1 MGYIDRGMNRRNF
14 LVTAAGASAA
24 ASDILSAR
32 QSNGA
37 DSRIEILLD
46 EPGATIAPE
55 IYGHFVEHLGGVV
68 YDGLWVGENSPVPN
82 VNGVR
87 KALIDALRK
96 VKPGMIRWPG
106 GCFADQ
112 YDWRDGIG
120 PRDKRPRR
128 TNFWVD
134 AEEWPA
140 AANRKGP
147 QVYEPNLFG
156 TVDFARF
163 CEQVNAQPYFASNL
177 RSLPT
182 EELYRWVE
190 YSNSPTGTTTLAEQR
205 AADGHSDPLNVRYW
219 GVGNES
225 WGCGGNF
232 DPEDYASEFR
242 RYSAWVP
249 SYGVKLG
256 LVGSGP
262 NDDNYAWTRRCFA
275 KLSHGG
281 EIPDMFGWA
290 MHHYSWNATGHPNAK
305 WSGGKA
311 DALKV
316 TREQYYSILRDAD
329 NMEDMI
335 TGHWNVMGEF
345 DTKHRVKLVVDEWG
359 AWYAPG
365 TEPFAEALLGQQNTM
380 LDAVLAGLTLDIFN
394 RHADKVAMASVAQ
407 LVNNLQCLFFAHEDR
422 FCVTPTYHVFDMF
435 AGHQGGT
442 SVRSVFSAP
451 RSHYSW
457 DDKPAELRSLSG
469 SASLNGKQLTLTVTN
484 TDLDSPRETEI
495 SFHRGRIQA
504 IAASSLS
511 APELHAHNSFNNP
524 RAVEPK
530 KQDVNVSSGSVLTHT
545 FPPCSVTCFEVTL
558 G

>member
-1 MGYIDRGMNRRNF
+1 M
-14 LVTAAGASAA
+14 
-24 ASDILSAR
+24 SAR
-32 QSNGA
+32 QSNQA
-37 DSRIEILLD
+37 DSRIEILLN
-46 EPGATIAPE
+46 EPGGTIAPE

-120 PRDKRPRR
+120 PRDKRPKR

-134 AEEWPA
+134 AQEWPA
-140 AANRKGP
+140 GANRKGP
-147 QVYEPNLFG
+147 QAYEPNLFG

-177 RSLPT
+177 RSLPA
-182 EELYRWVE
+182 EEFYRWVE

-205 AADGHSDPLNVRYW
+205 AADGHPDPLNVRYW

-275 KLSHGG
+275 KLSRNG

-305 WSGGKA
+305 WNGGKA

-316 TREQYYSILRDAD
+316 TPEQYYSILRDAD

-335 TGHWNVMGEF
+335 TGQWNVMGEF

-394 RHADKVAMASVAQ
+394 RHAEKVAMASVAQ

-435 AGHQGGT
+435 SGHQGGT

-451 RSHYSW
+451 RAHYTW
-457 DDKPAELRSLSG
+457 DDKPAALRSLSG
-469 SASLNGKQLTLTVTN
+469 SASLKGKQLTLTVTN
-484 TDLDSPRETEI
+484 TDLEASRETEI
-495 SFHRGRIQA
+495 SFHGGRVQ
-504 IAASSLS
+504 SLS
-511 APELHAHNSFNNP
+511 ALLLSAPDVHAHNSFINP
-524 RAVEPK
+524 HAVEPK
-530 KQDVNVSSGSVLTHT
+530 KQEVQFSAGSILTHT
-545 FPPCSVTCFEVTL
+545 FPPCSVTRFEVTL